1 MVPGLL
7 QITGARA
14 LLLNGLTPFPASS
27 TLRVTQFPL
36 LYHAALNILH
46 RFSAGDKPLQKGQG
60 MNIDAYRRLA
70 SNLNFIMP

>member
-1 MVPGLL
+1 MPGLL

-36 LYHAALNILH
+36 LYHAALSIL
-46 RFSAGDKPLQKGQG
+46 RCFSTGDKPLQEGQG
-60 MNIDAYRRLA
+60 MNIDAYRRWAL
-70 SNLNFIMP
+70 NLDFIMP